1 MMKTMREK
9 GGEENLKGRVLG
21 RPMTSKDGKWRCGPK
36 KKNALAHK
44 VSLSVL
50 TYNTDI
56 ALEFFPFLSSH

>member
-36 KKNALAHK
+36 KKK
-44 VSLSVL
+44 CSRPQG
-50 TYNTDI
+50 
-56 ALEFFPFLSSH
+56 FFICLDLQY